1 MSDHIR
7 TERDGTVLR
16 LIIDRPAKKN
26 ALTVAMYE
34 AMTAVLT
41 DAAGDATVRVVL
53 VHGADEDGG
62 ASIFTAGND
71 LADFMMNPPRG
82 EDSAVFR
89 FLRAATT
96 FPKPL
101 VAAVA
106 GPAIGIGTTL
116 LLHCDLVYAAPS
128 ARFQMP
134 FVNLGLCPEAAS
146 SLLVP
151 RLVGPQKAAEWL
163 LLGEPF
169 YAEEAYRCGLVNE
182 VVHEPDLLTV
192 ALKRCE
198 ALASRPPAAVRLSK
212 QLLRQP
218 DADAIQAT
226 IRTEGAHFIERL
238 TSPETAEALTAF
250 MERRSPDFSTFE

>member
-1 MSDHIR
+1 
-7 TERDGTVLR
+7 
-16 LIIDRPAKKN
+16 
-26 ALTVAMYE
+26 
-34 AMTAVLT
+34 
-41 DAAGDATVRVVL
+41 
-53 VHGADEDGG
+53 
-62 ASIFTAGND
+62 
-71 LADFMMNPPRG
+71 
-82 EDSAVFR
+82 VFG
-89 FLRAATT
+89 FLRVATT

-106 GPAIGIGTTL
+106 GPAVGIGTTL

-163 LLGEPF
+163 LFGEPF
-169 YAEEAYRCGLVNE
+169 YAEDAYRYGLVNE
-182 VVHEPDLLTV
+182 VVHEPDLLKV
-192 ALKRCE
+192 ALQRCE
-198 ALASRPPAAVRLSK
+198 ALATRPPAAIRLTK
-212 QLLRQP
+212 QLLRAP
-218 DADAIQAT
+218 DAEAIQET

-250 MERRSPDFSTFE
+250 MERRPADFSTFE

>member
-1 MSDHIR
+1 MSANIL
-7 TERDGTVLR
+7 TEREGAVLR

-26 ALTVAMYE
+26 ALTTAMYD
-34 AMTAVLT
+34 AMTAALNE
-41 DAAGDATVRVVL
+41 AASDSAVRVVL
-53 VHGADEDGG
+53 VHGQDEDGG
-62 ASIFTAGND
+62 ASVFTAGND
-71 LADFMMNPPRG
+71 LGDFMMNPPRG
-82 EDSAVFR
+82 EDSSVFG

-106 GPAIGIGTTL
+106 GPAVGIGTTL

-163 LLGEPF
+163 LFGEPF
-169 YAEEAYRCGLVNE
+169 YAEDAFRYGLVNE
-182 VVHEPDLLTV
+182 VVHEPDLLKV
-192 ALKRCE
+192 ALQRCE
-198 ALASRPPAAVRLSK
+198 ALATRPPAAIRLTK
-212 QLLRQP
+212 QLLRAP

-250 MERRSPDFSTFE
+250 MERRPADFSTFE